1 MSFTIVSLATGFKGG
16 EVTPL
21 FYIGATLGNALAPL
35 LHMPFAFMA
44 GIGFVAVF
52 AGAANTP
59 LATTFM
65 AMELFGTEMAVFSA
79 LGCFTAYLFQ
89 AIPEFIMP
97 SESVM
102 QKVANTARLSRQTC
116 VFLKFPLLAGRS
128 IPLYPLTKT
137 KYKKTR
143 KMTKSHN
150 GEF

>member
-1 MSFTIVSLATGFKGG
+1 
-16 EVTPL
+16 
-21 FYIGATLGNALAPL
+21 
-35 LHMPFAFMA
+35 MPFAFMA
-44 GIGFVAVF
+44 GIGFVAVLPVLRIHLLQQ
-52 AGAANTP
+52 P
-59 LATTFM
+59 LWQWSCSVPKWRYF
-65 AMELFGTEMAVFSA
+65 LLSVA
-79 LGCFTAYLFQ
+79 LRHIFFQ

-137 KYKKTR
+137 KYKKTEKR
-143 KMTKSHN
+143 QKSHN